1 MPHEITAMSVW
12 QVFGLGEGFVR
23 GGKVDS
29 FELSGFV
36 QAQNANDAAS
46 RAIALAKLQFTDLD
60 QLSEA
65 AWPRPL
71 INWGEIQDASALTLE
86 PQLLDKL
93 ELHWASDEA

>member
-1 MPHEITAMSVW
+1 MSVW
-12 QVFGLGEGFVR
+12 QVFGVGEGFVR

-36 QAQNANDAAS
+36 QAQSANDAAS
-46 RAIALAKLQFTDLD
+46 RAIALAKLQFTELD

-65 AWPRPL
+65 ARRWPL
-71 INWGEIQDASALTLE
+71 INWDEIQDASALALGPE
-86 PQLLDKL
+86 LLDKL